1 MGQASLSI
9 EIDVPPQVVRAV
21 LDDYARYPEFLPE
34 VKSVK
39 EGARTEGRVEVT
51 YRLDVL
57 LKTFEYTLEHTWTT
71 PVAESGPLRIDWR
84 LLRGE
89 FLRHNVGH
97 WLLEPA
103 PRGTRATYTIDLRL
117 GPGLPSTVETA
128 LAQQGL
134 PRLLASFKAR
144 AEQLKP

>member
-1 MGQASLSI
+1 MGKASLSI
-9 EIDVPPQVVRAV
+9 EIDVSPEAFRAV

-39 EGARTEGRVEVT
+39 VGARTPGRVEVT

-57 LKTFEYTLEHTWTT
+57 LKTFEYTLEHVLTS
-71 PVAESGPLRIDWR
+71 PPAPEGALRIDWK

-89 FLRHNVGH
+89 FLRFNEGH
-97 WLLEPA
+97 WLLEPSS
-103 PRGTRATYTIDLRL
+103 RGTRVTYSIDLRL

-134 PRLLASFKAR
+134 PRLLSSFKAR
-144 AEQLKP
+144 AEQLKR

>member
-9 EIDVPPQVVRAV
+9 EIDVPPEAFRAV

-39 EGARTEGRVEVT
+39 VGARTGTSVEVT

-57 LKTFEYTLEHTWTT
+57 LKTIEYTLEHRWT
-71 PVAESGPLRIDWR
+71 AQAKAGDALRIDWR

-89 FLRHNVGH
+89 FLKHNEGH
-97 WLLEPA
+97 WLLEPT
-103 PRGTRATYTIDLRL
+103 PRGTRATYTIKLRL

-134 PRLLASFKAR
+134 PRLLASFKER
-144 AEQLKP
+144 AEQLRR